1 MPQKERLP
9 PGQRWITGFPVRTVE
24 QMPEPFD
31 PKTWTLVID
40 GEVEKPITLSYAQL
54 QALPVTT
61 QISSAHCVEGWSIP
75 DIKWEGVLF
84 KEVVNLVQPK
94 PTATFVL
101 FSAEHE
107 YTSGI
112 NLDIAMEDDVMLA
125 WNRNDE
131 PLPVE
136 DGYPL
141 RLIVPRLYYWKSVK
155 WVRRI
160 SFLKE
165 VVLGYWEKRGYHQGA
180 DPWLNQRY
188 ASDRRR

>member
-1 MPQKERLP
+1 MPQKPRLP
-9 PGQRWITGFPVRTVE
+9 PGQRWITGFPTRTVE
-24 QMPEPFD
+24 RSPEPFD
-31 PKTWTLVID
+31 PKTWTLTVD
-40 GEVEKPITLSYAQL
+40 GEVANPTVFSYTKL
-54 QALPVTT
+54 QALPITT
-61 QISSAHCVEGWSIP
+61 QISDAHCVESWSIP

-84 KEVVNLVQPK
+84 KEIAQLVKPK
-94 PTATFVL
+94 PSAKFVL
-101 FSAEHE
+101 FHAEHE

-112 NLDIAMEDDVMLA
+112 NLDIALEDNVILA

-136 DGYPL
+136 DGFPL
-141 RLIVPRLYYWKSVK
+141 RLVVPRLYYWKSVK

-165 VVLGYWEKRGYHQGA
+165 VVLGYWEKRGYHQDA

-188 ASDRRR
+188 AER